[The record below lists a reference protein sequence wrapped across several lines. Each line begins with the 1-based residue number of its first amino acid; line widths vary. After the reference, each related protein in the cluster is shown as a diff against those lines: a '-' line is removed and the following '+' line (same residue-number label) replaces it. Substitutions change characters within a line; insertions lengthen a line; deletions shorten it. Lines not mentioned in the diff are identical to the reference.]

1 MNPRERLAGLR
12 RVLGKEDVRSLARRY
27 FVANGFDGTLTSI
40 GVVLGAYMGGSVD
53 SGLAIIGI
61 GLGAAIGL
69 GTSGIWSVWEIERAE
84 TSRELLQLEAAM
96 MTDLE
101 DTQLTRDF
109 RSEQIVLALAAATGP
124 VIGILVTLFPFLL
137 EGVFLSL
144 FQAVLLSIAF
154 GVLLL
159 GAVGAYMG
167 SISKQ
172 RWYVAAARMGLAGL
186 VVAIITVFLPG

>member
-1 MNPRERLAGLR
+1 MNPRERLAGLK
-12 RVLGKEDVRSLARRY
+12 RVFGKEDVRSLARRY

-40 GVVLGAYMGGSVD
+40 GVVLGAYMGGNID

-69 GTSGIWSVWEIERAE
+69 GTSGIWSVGEIERAE

-96 MTDLE
+96 LTDLD

-109 RSEQIVLALAAATGP
+109 RNEQIVLALAAATGP
-124 VIGILVTLFPFLL
+124 VIGIVVTLLPFLF
-137 EGVFLSL
+137 EGMFLSL
-144 FQAVLLSIAF
+144 FQAVLLSIAL

-159 GAVGAYMG
+159 AGVGAYMG
-167 SISKQ
+167 TISKQ
-172 RWYVAAARMGLAGL
+172 RWYVAAVRMGLAGL
-186 VVAIITVFLPG
+186 VVAVITVFLPG